1 MLHVFLKKQ
10 EICTTVIFLPTR
22 GHNSGSKY
30 GCYGQPDR
38 ETTYYMANAVNGY
51 QTLTRSQFERV
62 AHLFPLSCGGNL
74 ILQRRTAKLLADNQR
89 MAKSIQTKLGQQ
101 RVRNG
106 GTGSLIGKQEEA
118 MQPTMV
124 LLVPFCPNND
134 NEALTF
140 LHQWRQHATPVNVA
154 GYLFNSQNT
163 VGF

>member
-1 MLHVFLKKQ
+1 
-10 EICTTVIFLPTR
+10 
-22 GHNSGSKY
+22 
-30 GCYGQPDR
+30 
-38 ETTYYMANAVNGY
+38 MANAVNGY

-106 GTGSLIGKQEEA
+106 GGAGSLIGQQEGA

-140 LHQWRQHATPVNVA
+140 LQQWRQHATPVNVA
-154 GYLFNSQNT
+154 GYLFNSPSLVSPTPPFPGRNSQ
-163 VGF
+163 

>member
-1 MLHVFLKKQ
+1 MRCFKSYYFHNH
-10 EICTTVIFLPTR
+10 PYYTR
-22 GHNSGSKY
+22 GHNSASKY
-30 GCYGQPDR
+30 GCYGQADR

-106 GTGSLIGKQEEA
+106 GRVS
-118 MQPTMV
+118 
-124 LLVPFCPNND
+124 
-134 NEALTF
+134 
-140 LHQWRQHATPVNVA
+140 
-154 GYLFNSQNT
+154 T
-163 VGF
+163 VKKA